1 MHGNAASMSV
11 SQQRESSTLFPL
23 VASAGLFLVTTAVSQ
38 WARGGGGG
46 AAAAAAVNKS
56 TDDKDF
62 AEEGTQDYEDLR
74 RWYHSRRNQDRLS
87 YENIAIATEPP
98 TTTTPGLGVHYPYE
112 NLSPSGRPSLKN
124 GDGERN
130 NHQDLVDHEQQYSKV
145 ETEWN
150 LHRQRKRRASGVAS
164 DGGVGTAGMG
174 AGRPRDSRLEMHPNA
189 DYDFHPKNRNWRH
202 FEHFNEDDRKR
213 NLLANQ
219 ETIKASSNSEDRKR
233 NYQANAETI
242 KASNVPRMSMDLGEE
257 FEFEDVD
264 PSSTNYDDDGDDD
277 SAQSI
282 SSEGSGSSEEQFV
295 WMKHHH
301 RGGQHTEDSED
312 EESWPEALRRRLPSG
327 LTNIF
332 ENSAA
337 VQPTSNTTTI
347 ARAPSPSLPI
357 TETSHSKHKSQRPAT
372 VSTVFTSS
380 EPTEP
385 AYCGSGPPRS
395 LPQPNTKSRANPFQ
409 LMQRMMWSAS
419 SENRMAAKD
428 KKVQQERQPV
438 LNDRCS
444 MRAQYNARIMPKKLI
459 MVRHGQSM
467 GNINEL
473 LYSTMPDNAMPLT
486 DLGWKQ
492 ACATGKILKEKMLA
506 SGETV
511 HFIVSPY
518 VRTVETF
525 HGIVS
530 AWCDPKEF
538 AHIQDKERRIK
549 AWYGRLMEM
558 GLTWSEDS
566 RIREQDFGNYQVSTT
581 RSFSRRRVLLEEST
595 LLFCQTHV
603 LTLGYSFR
611 IRKPSNE
618 PK

>member
-1 MHGNAASMSV
+1 MHGRASSMSV
-11 SQQRESSTLFPL
+11 SQQRESSTLLPL

-38 WARGGGGG
+38 WARGGGAGGGG
-46 AAAAAAVNKS
+46 AAAASVNKS
-56 TDDKDF
+56 TDGKDF
-62 AEEGTQDYEDLR
+62 AEEGTQDYDDLR

-87 YENIAIATEPP
+87 YENIAKATEPS
-98 TTTTPGLGVHYPYE
+98 TTTTPGRGGHYPYE
-112 NLSPSGRPSLKN
+112 NLSPSGHPPLRN
-124 GDGERN
+124 GDKERS
-130 NHQDLVDHEQQYSKV
+130 NHQHLVDHEQQQQQQHSKV

-174 AGRPRDSRLEMHPNA
+174 AGPPRDSIREMHPNA

-202 FEHFNEDDRKR
+202 FEHFNEDDCKR
-213 NLLANQ
+213 DLLVNQ
-219 ETIKASSNSEDRKR
+219 QAIKKAPPSSEDRKR

-242 KASNVPRMSMDLGEE
+242 RASNVPRMSMDLGEE
-257 FEFEDVD
+257 LELEFEDVD
-264 PSSTNYDDDGDDD
+264 PSSTNYDDDDDDDGDDND
-277 SAQSI
+277 
-282 SSEGSGSSEEQFV
+282 EEQFV

-332 ENSAA
+332 EHLPA
-337 VQPTSNTTTI
+337 VQPTSDATTT
-347 ARAPSPSLPI
+347 ATPPSPSLPI

-372 VSTVFTSS
+372 VSTISTSS

-385 AYCGSGPPRS
+385 AYCGDGDGPPRS
-395 LPQPNTKSRANPFQ
+395 LPQPDAKSRANPFR

-419 SENRMAAKD
+419 SENSVAAKD
-428 KKVQQERQPV
+428 KKVQQEGPSPV

-444 MRAQYNARIMPKKLI
+444 MRAQYNARIMPKKVI

-492 ACATGKILKEKMLA
+492 ARATGKILKEKMLA

-530 AWCDPKEF
+530 AWCDPKQF
-538 AHIQDKERRIK
+538 AHIQDKERRVK
-549 AWYGRLMEM
+549 AWYKRLMEM

-566 RIREQDFGNYQVSTT
+566 RIREQDFGNYQVSPT
-581 RSFSRRRVLLEEST
+581 RNFRSTSFFR
-595 LLFCQTHV
+595 QTHV
-603 LTLGYSFR
+603 NVLTLAYAFR
-611 IRKPSNE
+611 IRKPSNV